1 MSGLVL
7 WGCQNNYGR
16 HSNKPRP
23 RQTGLVSTVC
33 ACACQN
39 NYGQQPSRWQ
49 TGLFAHARK
58 TWGIVYSPD
67 SFSAI
72 CTAHSRLPTAKS
84 RVDTSSP
91 ARQARGA
98 GGGGA
103 DHVRAIFAQSAL
115 LVLGSTKV
123 YWCWSFSSKDVIET
137 SLTTIIFLRTSV
149 EPELIYLLS
158 PSHLS
163 SFTDGQRNFFAYHP
177 PHGEARR
184 LT

>member
-1 MSGLVL
+1 M
-7 WGCQNNYGR
+7 
-16 HSNKPRP
+16 
-23 RQTGLVSTVC
+23 
-33 ACACQN
+33 AD
-39 NYGQQPSRWQ
+39 
-49 TGLFAHARK
+49 GLFAHARK

-72 CTAHSRLPTAKS
+72 CTHVYRPPNHAWILHR
-84 RVDTSSP
+84 R
-91 ARQARGA
+91 RRGG